1 MKFETA
7 LRYNSAPE
15 WLDKYIDYSSLKSR
29 IYDIEKAQNGLGG
42 QGAFSERSA
51 LISTETGHDT
61 SGNSFSEQLDHELSR
76 ICAFYDE
83 QEVALFQELSELV
96 VDVENQDPNAQRMSL
111 TEESEDGDDDED
123 DEDTQTASGGGLSR
137 SPKARTSRRIYS
149 GGALEGS
156 PIEEHPTNGAPIGR
170 PRALSANSDSADL
183 ELGTGPAHSGHGR
196 RDPSPHTNA
205 RSRSASTNPIGS
217 FLRTVTS
224 NVSDGGDPHEFWTS
238 NTDHAVDTRLIYK
251 RRITSL
257 YISFTSLKSYVEL
270 NLTGFTKILKKYD
283 KVTEHELKNEY
294 LRTKV
299 EVAHPFQE
307 GSKARV
313 SEAINTLIGLYTR
326 CVTKG
331 DTSVARR
338 QLKLHQREHIVWE
351 RDTVWRQMINRE
363 RNGQSDG
370 WLTTVDAAVQGEKSS
385 AWFAIWTPFGS
396 IGITTKFIFLATS
409 VLVFVILLQVQ
420 TMEDVER
427 QNCLA
432 ILVLCTL
439 LWATEAIPL
448 FVTSMLVPLLVVFL
462 RVIKASDGS
471 GQRLSAVDATK
482 YIFSVMFSPTIMLL
496 IGGFTIASAL
506 SKSNIDRL
514 LVTRLLSL
522 AGTRPSIVILSF
534 MSVACFASMW
544 ISNVAAPT
552 LCYSLIRPILRN
564 LPAHSSF
571 APCIIIAIALAA
583 NIGGQSSPISSPQNL
598 IALEAMDPRIGWLG
612 WFAVALPVSA
622 ISILVIWL
630 LLLVAYHPSQD
641 AQGNPLEIRPI
652 RATKEP
658 LNATQYY
665 IIVMTILTIGLW
677 LVEHSMEDI
686 VGDMGVIALIPVVA
700 FFGTG
705 VLKKAG
711 FATKSQIS
719 FSRPVPQADFE
730 SFLWSVV
737 FLAMGG
743 IALGKAVVSSG
754 LIDSFDTQIRIAISG
769 LDLYQVVLVLSAIV
783 LVVSTFISH
792 TIASVLLVP
801 IAAEV
806 GERLADP
813 HPRLL
818 IMLTALLCSTGMG
831 MPVSGFPNQTAANQE
846 DEVGRRYLTNID
858 FLKNGVPAS
867 IIAAIVVATVG
878 YLLMRAVG
886 L

>member
-1 MKFETA
+1 MEARVRSDLLCRTA

-15 WLDKYIDYSSLKSR
+15 WLDKYINYSSLKLR
-29 IYDIEKAQNGLGG
+29 IYDIEKAHNGPSERNRV
-42 QGAFSERSA
+42 SERSA
-51 LISTETGHDT
+51 LMSTEAGH
-61 SGNSFSEQLDHELSR
+61 GNSNDSFAEQLDYELSR

-83 QEVALFQELSELV
+83 QEVALFQELTELV
-96 VDVENQDPNAQRMSL
+96 ADVENQGNDVRIMSL
-111 TEESEDGDDDED
+111 TEESEDGDEDED
-123 DEDTQTASGGGLSR
+123 DEDARTGSGEGLPR
-137 SPKARTSRRIYS
+137 SPKVRTTHRRSSIS
-149 GGALEGS
+149 AVRDGSPLAEHPANGALS
-156 PIEEHPTNGAPIGR
+156 GR

-183 ELGTGPAHSGHGR
+183 ELGTGPSHGGHGR
-196 RDPSPHTNA
+196 RDPSPYTHA
-205 RSRSASTNPIGS
+205 RSRSTSTNPLGS
-217 FLRTVTS
+217 FMRTVTS
-224 NVSDGGDPHEFWTS
+224 NISESGDSHDVWTS
-238 NTDHAVDTRLIYK
+238 NTDNAVDTRLIFK

-270 NLTGFTKILKKYD
+270 NFTGFNKILKKYD
-283 KVTEHELKNEY
+283 KVTENELKNDY
-294 LRTKV
+294 LQTKV
-299 EVAHPFQE
+299 EVARPFQPTT
-307 GSKARV
+307 KARV
-313 SEAINTLIGLYTR
+313 SEAINTLIGLYAR

-331 DTSVARR
+331 DSSVARR
-338 QLKLHQREHIVWE
+338 QLKLHQREHVVWE

-363 RNGQSDG
+363 RNGQSEG
-370 WLTTVDAAVQGEKSS
+370 WLTTVDATVQGESS
-385 AWFAIWTPFGS
+385 ASWFAIWTPFGS
-396 IGITTKFIFLATS
+396 IGITSKFISLATS
-409 VLVFVILLQVQ
+409 VAVFVILLKVQ
-420 TMEDVER
+420 TMEEVER

-471 GQRLSAVDATK
+471 GQRLTAVEATK
-482 YIFSVMFSPTIMLL
+482 YVFSVMFSPTIMLL

-534 MSVACFASMW
+534 MGVACFASMW

-564 LPAHSSF
+564 LPVHSSF

-622 ISILVIWL
+622 VSIMLIWL
-630 LLLVAYHPSQD
+630 LLLVTYQPSRD
-641 AQGNPLEIRPI
+641 AEGNPLEIRPI
-652 RATKEP
+652 RATREA
-658 LNATQYY
+658 LNWSQYY
-665 IIVMTILTIGLW
+665 IIFVTIVTIGLW
-677 LVEHSMEDI
+677 LVEHSMESI
-686 VGDMGVIALIPVVA
+686 VGDMGVIALIPIIA

-705 VLKKAG
+705 VLKK
-711 FATKSQIS
+711 
-719 FSRPVPQADFE
+719 ADFE

-754 LIDSFDTQIRIAISG
+754 LIDSFDEEIRAAISG

-806 GERLADP
+806 GGRLTDP

-867 IIAAIVVATVG
+867 VMAAIVVATVG
-878 YLLMRAVG
+878 YLLMRVVG

>member
-7 LRYNSAPE
+7 LQYNSAPE
-15 WLDKYIDYSSLKSR
+15 WLEKYMDYAGL
-29 IYDIEKAQNGLGG
+29 KAQIYVLERAQSSVDSRNTS
-42 QGAFSERSA
+42 SERSA
-51 LISTETGHDT
+51 LIPTGSSHGHSNDLFT
-61 SGNSFSEQLDHELSR
+61 QHLDNELSR
-76 ICAFYDE
+76 ICIFYDE
-83 QEVALFQELSELV
+83 QEAALFQEFGELGAD
-96 VDVENQDPNAQRMSL
+96 VDGQSHNPRRMSL
-111 TEESEDGDDDED
+111 SEESEDGDEEDED
-123 DEDTQTASGGGLSR
+123 EHIGSGDRPSD
-137 SPKARTSRRIYS
+137 SPRQQSSGRRYIIS
-149 GGALEGS
+149 TPEMS
-156 PIEEHPTNGAPIGR
+156 PTEELHANGIQPGR
-170 PRALSANSDSADL
+170 PRALSAVSNSLDL
-183 ELGTGPAHSGHGR
+183 ELGVGSSRDGQGR
-196 RDPSPHTNA
+196 RDPSPHVHA
-205 RSRSASTNPIGS
+205 RSRSTSTNPLGS
-217 FLRTVTS
+217 LLRGVTS
-224 NVSDGGDPHEFWTS
+224 NVSDPSDPLDIWTS
-238 NTDHAVDTRLIYK
+238 NSDHALDTRLIFK

-270 NLTGFTKILKKYD
+270 NFTGFTKILKKYD
-283 KVTEHELKNEY
+283 KVTENELKNEY
-294 LRTKV
+294 IRSKV
-299 EVAHPFQE
+299 EVAHPFQAAT
-307 GSKARV
+307 KARV
-313 SEAINTLIGLYTR
+313 SEAINNLIGLYAR

-331 DTSVARR
+331 DAGLARR

-363 RNGQSDG
+363 RNGQAG
-370 WLTTVDAAVQGEKSS
+370 GLLTAVDATVEGETS
-385 AWFAIWTPFGS
+385 ALFPIWTPFGNV
-396 IGITTKFIFLATS
+396 GITPKFILLAIS
-409 VLVFVILLQVQ
+409 ILVFVIMLKVPI
-420 TMEDVER
+420 MEEMER

-432 ILVLCTL
+432 ILTLCTL

-448 FVTSMLVPLLVVFL
+448 FVTSMLVPLLVVML
-462 RVIKASDGS
+462 RVINSSDGS
-471 GQRLSAVDATK
+471 GQRLDAIEATK

-506 SKSNIDRL
+506 SKSSIDRL

-534 MSVACFASMW
+534 MGVACFASMW

-552 LCYSLIRPILRN
+552 LCFSLIRPILRN
-564 LPAHSSF
+564 LPPHSSF

-598 IALEAMDPRIGWLG
+598 IALEAMNPRIDWLG
-612 WFAVALPVSA
+612 WFIVALPVSTV
-622 ISILVIWL
+622 SIVVIWL

-641 AQGNPLEIRPI
+641 VDGNPLEIRPI
-652 RATKEP
+652 RATKES
-658 LNATQYY
+658 LTGTQYY
-665 IIVMTILTIGLW
+665 IIVVTIITIVLW
-677 LVEHSMEDI
+677 LVEHGMETI
-686 VGDMGVIALIPVVA
+686 VGDMGVIALIPVIA

-705 VLKKAG
+705 VLKK
-711 FATKSQIS
+711 
-719 FSRPVPQADFE
+719 ADFE

-754 LIDSFDTQIRIAISG
+754 LIETFGTEIRIIVSG
-769 LDLYQVVLVLSAIV
+769 LDLYQVVLVLSAVV
-783 LVVSTFISH
+783 LIVSTFISH

-801 IAAEV
+801 IALEV
-806 GERLADP
+806 GERLAEP

-846 DEVGRRYLTNID
+846 DEVGRRYLTNVD

-867 IIAAIVVATVG
+867 IIAAIVVATIG

>member
-1 MKFETA
+1 
-7 LRYNSAPE
+7 
-15 WLDKYIDYSSLKSR
+15 LKGR
-29 IYDIEKAQNGLGG
+29 IYEIERAQNGPAV
-42 QGAFSERSA
+42 QDTFSERSA
-51 LISTETGHDT
+51 LISAESARVQSNDL
-61 SGNSFSEQLDHELSR
+61 FSEKLDRELSR
-76 ICAFYDE
+76 ICVFYDE
-83 QEVALFQELSELV
+83 QEAALFQELGELV
-96 VDVENQDPNAQRMSL
+96 ADINNQDHNPQRLSL
-111 TEESEDGDDDED
+111 AEESEDGDEDEEEAEED
-123 DEDTQTASGGGLSR
+123 DQTVLAEGLPR
-137 SPKARTSRRIYS
+137 SPKPPTSRRTD
-149 GGALEGS
+149 ALSTPEAS
-156 PIEEHPTNGAPIGR
+156 PTEERHGIRTVR
-170 PRALSANSDSADL
+170 PRALSANSDTADL
-183 ELGTGPAHSGHGR
+183 ELGTGPSHGSQAR
-196 RDPSPHTNA
+196 RDSSPYTHG
-205 RSRSASTNPIGS
+205 RSRSGSTNPLGS
-217 FLRTVTS
+217 LFRTVTS
-224 NVSDGGDPHEFWTS
+224 NASDGDSHDIWTS
-238 NTDHAVDTRLIYK
+238 NTDYAVDTRLIFK

-270 NLTGFTKILKKYD
+270 NFTGFTKILKKYD
-283 KVTEHELKNEY
+283 KVTENELKNEY

-299 EVAHPFQE
+299 EVARPFQAAVK
-307 GSKARV
+307 SRV
-313 SEAINTLIGLYTR
+313 SDAINTLIGLYAR

-331 DTSVARR
+331 DTSLARR

-351 RDTVWRQMINRE
+351 RDTVWRQMISRE
-363 RNGQSDG
+363 RNGKAG
-370 WLTTVDAAVQGEKSS
+370 GLFTTVDAVVQGEGSS
-385 AWFAIWTPFGS
+385 AWFSIWTPIGRV
-396 IGITTKFIFLATS
+396 GITTKFLLLTVSIGI
-409 VLVFVILLQVQ
+409 FVILLRVQV
-420 TMEDVER
+420 MEDVER

-448 FVTSMLVPLLVVFL
+448 FVTSMLVPLLVVTL
-462 RVIKASDGS
+462 RVIKATDGS
-471 GQRLSAVDATK
+471 GERLGAVEATK

-506 SKSNIDRL
+506 SKSNIDRI

-522 AGTRPSIVILSF
+522 AGTRPSIIILAF
-534 MSVACFASMW
+534 MAVACFASMW

-552 LCYSLIRPILRN
+552 LCFSLLRPVLRN

-598 IALEAMDPRIGWLG
+598 IALEQMHPRIGWAG

-622 ISILVIWL
+622 ISIVVIWL
-630 LLLVAYHPSQD
+630 LLLVSYHPSQD
-641 AQGNPLEIRPI
+641 GEGNPVEIRPI
-652 RATKEP
+652 RATREA
-658 LNATQYY
+658 LNPTQYY
-665 IIVMTILTIGLW
+665 IIAVTILTIGLW

-686 VGDMGVIALIPVVA
+686 VGDMGVIALIPIVA

-705 VLKKAG
+705 VLKKA
-711 FATKSQIS
+711 
-719 FSRPVPQADFE
+719 DFE
-730 SFLWSVV
+730 NFLWSVV

-743 IALGKAVVSSG
+743 IALGKAVVASG
-754 LIDSFDTQIRIAISG
+754 LIDSFDTEIRIIIAG
-769 LDLYQVVLVLSAIV
+769 LDLYQVVLVLSAVV

-806 GERLADP
+806 GARLADP

-846 DEVGRRYLTNID
+846 DEVGRRYLTNVD